1 MPPGWTAAL
10 RARLQLLASGIFE
23 GSLLKPKLI
32 VVTTKRPAST
42 KLTTI
47 ARGENE
53 RSEVVNTYGCAG
65 FVEVESMYASTID
78 WDVLQWTADVI
89 AT

>member
-10 RARLQLLASGIFE
+10 TWWSRAT
-23 GSLLKPKLI
+23 KTPK
-32 VVTTKRPAST
+32 TPAST

-53 RSEVVNTYGCAG
+53 RSEVVNTYGVAG
-65 FVEVESMYASTID
+65 FVEVESMYTSTID
-78 WDVLQWTADVI
+78 WDILQWTADVI
-89 AT
+89 ANIGPA